1 MATITNPALLTRIS
15 LVAGLFAASAAA
27 YAQAYTPSP
36 PDLTTGPCVSSKTE
50 PCDRQPAKTPNIPA
64 SADKFP
70 FPDQSPDTPALAVNP
85 DKSANPETPANPD
98 TPTPVPAKQD
108 PAASR
113 YPFPADSPDTPGSSS
128 SSSSSSSDQGDAPP
142 ADATPDPSGDGKTAL
157 KDAGSSGST
166 RFSRR
171 KIVVPEDLDHRELED
186 LSVSKYY
193 ISTGNYIAAYS
204 RAQDAIRLYPND
216 ENAHIAL
223 AVAADK
229 LDKKLEAVAEYHA
242 YLAAAPDGV
251 QAKSARHALEIL
263 EPGNSTKK

>member
-1 MATITNPALLTRIS
+1 MATITNPALLTRLS
-15 LVAGLFAASAAA
+15 LVACLLAGSAAA
-27 YAQAYTPSP
+27 YAQAYTPPP
-36 PDLTTGPCVSSKTE
+36 PDLTTSPCVSNKSE
-50 PCDRQPAKTPNIPA
+50 SCDTQPAKAPNLPA
-64 SADKFP
+64 AADKFP
-70 FPDQSPDTPALAVNP
+70 FPGQSPDTPAPAGSP
-85 DKSANPETPANPD
+85 DAFQNPD
-98 TPTPVPAKQD
+98 TQAPVPAKQN
-108 PAASR
+108 PVASQ
-113 YPFPADSPDTPGSSS
+113 YPFPAESPDTPGSSS

-142 ADATPDPSGDGKTAL
+142 ADATPEPSGDAKTAL

-193 ISTGNYIAAYS
+193 ISTGNYVAAYS
-204 RAQDAIRLYPND
+204 RAQDAIKLYPND

-242 YLAAAPDGV
+242 YLAAAPDGE

-263 EPGNSTKK
+263 EPANPAKK